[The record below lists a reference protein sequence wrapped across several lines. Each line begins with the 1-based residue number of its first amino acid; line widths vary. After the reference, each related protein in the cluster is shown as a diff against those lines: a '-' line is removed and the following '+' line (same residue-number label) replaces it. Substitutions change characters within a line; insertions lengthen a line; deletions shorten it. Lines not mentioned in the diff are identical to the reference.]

1 MAETPEPAGRFWR
14 RIFQHAAEPLFL
26 LNRHR
31 RLVFVNRA
39 WEELTGLPFA
49 AVRRRGH
56 NPRLDAAPGSPEA
69 VTAAL
74 RPPPEVLA
82 GQVVHVRR
90 QFPVPAGAPQR
101 WRVTFVPLR
110 GGDGILGV

>member
-1 MAETPEPAGRFWR
+1 MADTPEAPARFWR
-14 RIFQHAAEPLFL
+14 RIFQHVAEPLFL

-49 AVRRRGH
+49 AVRGARSRRKR
-56 NPRLDAAPGSPEA
+56 PVAPGSPEA

-74 RPPPEVLA
+74 RPPPEALA
-82 GQVVHVRR
+82 GQTVRVRR
-90 QFPVPAGAPQR
+90 LFPVPAGAPQR
-101 WRVTFVPLR
+101 
-110 GGDGILGV
+110 